1 MLLEVCMY
9 ERGPAYDS
17 QNQKGNFIMTQ
28 FKLSDEQHQIENKTA
43 ILE

>member
-1 MLLEVCMY
+1 MY

-17 QNQKGNFIMTQ
+17 QNQKENFSTTQ
-28 FKLSDEQHQIENKTA
+28 FNLSNEQNQIENKTA